1 MPWNTET
8 DHGGPISW
16 KQQHLDC
23 ADLQLRKV
31 KTMKSIRLLLLPLA
45 VFLILIPACS
55 KDDDPTTPYHMGDDD
70 FDAILQEAGKVEPL
84 GEEHDTIIET
94 TTEEDNGFR
103 YTYETHDAIEN
114 LESVVYLGMND
125 DIVWP
130 GNLVKGDHAHEFV
143 YEPIMAPRAPFTMSI
158 SLESSSIGGDLSE
171 VVNNPSLSSVR
182 QGINN
187 LVDRVFQENTYVPAQ
202 VDFSYQEV
210 HSSSQ
215 MNLFVGVDVSY
226 GAGSLESSFN
236 WDENEDTTKIVAKY
250 QQVYYSLDL
259 DTPASP
265 RDFFADDITPSQLEA
280 AIPQGSRPLYVS
292 SVKYGMLAIMCIET
306 SFEDSQMQ
314 LALDAAYNGGVDVE
328 LEFGYTARE
337 VLAESSIRIIV
348 YGGSTEGIEEM
359 NGVESFMSIID
370 SSTEF
375 NETSPGVPILYKF
388 RHVADNTLALITLT
402 SQYTICRPL
411 QIAQRVQVDLLRFV
425 CEWSDDDEWFANSI
439 VDVDRIYLNM
449 HAFNRCDENDPGELI
464 NEENED
470 LFAWTTPDYI
480 EMPAG
485 YIFEAPRTQV
495 VTFNT
500 EDFDWG
506 CAKLAF
512 DGSARDW
519 DPAENDEW
527 SSGSLD
533 LLGNSMFGE
542 KYVIFNGQDFR
553 LRAELLITPLN

>member
-1 MPWNTET
+1 
-8 DHGGPISW
+8 
-16 KQQHLDC
+16 
-23 ADLQLRKV
+23 
-31 KTMKSIRLLLLPLA
+31 
-45 VFLILIPACS
+45 LILLPACS
-55 KDDDPTTPYHMGDDD
+55 SDDDPTGPPVVRDDE
-70 FDAILQEAGKVEPL
+70 FATILQTAGKVEPL
-84 GEEHDTIIET
+84 GEEHDTVIET
-94 TTEEDNGFR
+94 TEEEDNGFR
-103 YTYETHDAIEN
+103 YTYETHDAIDN
-114 LESVVYLGMND
+114 LESVVYLGLND

-130 GNLVKGDHAHEFV
+130 GNMVKGDHAHQFV
-143 YEPIMAPRAPFTMSI
+143 YEPIMAPRGPFTMSI

-171 VVNNPSLSSVR
+171 VVDDPSLSNVR

-187 LVDRVFQENTYVPAQ
+187 LVGRVFQENTYVPAQ
-202 VDFSYQEV
+202 VDFSYQQV
-210 HSSSQ
+210 YSCSQ

-226 GAGSLESSFN
+226 GAGNLESSFN
-236 WDENEDTTKIVAKY
+236 WDETEETTKIMAKY
-250 QQVYYSLDL
+250 QQVYYSIDL

-265 RDFFADDITPSQLEA
+265 RDLFADDITESQLEA
-280 AIPQGSRPLYVS
+280 ALPQGSRPLYVS

-306 SFEDSQMQ
+306 TFEESQMQ

-348 YGGSTEGIEEM
+348 YGGSTQGIQEL
-359 NGVESFMSIID
+359 NGVDSFMNIIE

-388 RHVADNTLALITLT
+388 RHVADNTLALISLT

-464 NEENED
+464 NVENED